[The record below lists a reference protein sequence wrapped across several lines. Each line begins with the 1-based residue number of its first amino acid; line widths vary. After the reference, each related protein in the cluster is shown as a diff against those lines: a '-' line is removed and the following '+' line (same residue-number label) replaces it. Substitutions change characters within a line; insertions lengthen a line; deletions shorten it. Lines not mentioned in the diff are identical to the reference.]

1 MTIHDRTE
9 QNKLCW
15 RRIDELQ
22 NQIYSAVAEIHDL
35 HELITENMMKIAEAK
50 QAAHTQ

>member
-15 RRIDELQ
+15 SRIAELQ
-22 NQIYSAVAEIHDL
+22 NQIYSSAAEIHDL
-35 HELITENMMKIAEAK
+35 HELITENMLKIAEAK
-50 QAAHTQ
+50 QAAHAQ

>member
-15 RRIDELQ
+15 RRIIELQ
-22 NQIYSAVAEIHDL
+22 NQIYSTAEEIHDL
-35 HELITENMMKIAEAK
+35 HELITENMLKIAEAK
-50 QAAHTQ
+50 FGEPAQ